1 MSNPTI
7 KLNHAP
13 IRWNLDEGK
22 MTFFDIPSATFWLN
36 PSLFHILQPLRE
48 EVGAELYR
56 LIVAYQASLGTEEDY
71 NQMVTKLGDNFE
83 QGFLAWGKAVS
94 AAGWGH
100 FEILSINFDNVEAVV
115 RVKNPWEL
123 QMLQSTDEAE
133 AWGCPFMLGK
143 IIGIFS
149 HALGQN
155 CWADEKNLIFTKDY
169 NSIEFHIYASDIQF
183 KQKLE
188 EMRSSRREAREA
200 RLEEVIAEQHQILAQ
215 LKRSETQYR
224 TLFESSSDAIILLN
238 RSGFLDCNQAAL
250 KMFGLNSQNDLKRL
264 HPADLSPQRQPD
276 GSDSRTL
283 ANHHIT
289 TALNQGSL
297 QFEWLHKRAD
307 DTLFPADVW
316 LTAMELDGEML
327 LQAVVRDVTLRKEK
341 EAMLH
346 TLSSALEQAG
356 ESIVI
361 TDRNGVIEYVNPA
374 FEKITGY
381 SAQEAIGQTPRIL
394 KSGKQHPSFYKQMW
408 HTITRG
414 AVWHG
419 KVNDKRKDGTLYPAM
434 LTISPIVD
442 EHGKITHFIGLHSDM
457 TEQDFLEKQLYQAQ
471 KMEAVGIM
479 IGGIAHNFNNML
491 AGMTGNLYLAKK
503 SASDN
508 EELRLKLANI
518 EELSS
523 RSAKMIQQLL
533 TFARKGIMHKQEI
546 SFSALLEETLSILC
560 AEQSNHRIDLHR
572 EISSDALMVE
582 GDTSQLSQV
591 IMNLIHNA
599 GDAVEHVTEP
609 SITVRLEH
617 YRPNHQFFDAHPNL
631 PHSEYLHFSVE
642 DNGCGIDEKE
652 QEHIFEP
659 FFTTKEPGKGTGL
672 GLAMAYG
679 SIQSHHG
686 CIEFDSKR
694 NGGTVFHVYLPIT
707 AQTADKTVETTN
719 SSEPTESHG
728 ELILLADD
736 EAVVRETTATIL
748 IDMGYRV
755 LQATDGKQTLEL
767 FHSHCDEIDLAI
779 LDVVMP
785 RGCGTE
791 LAEKIHARNPDLPVI
806 FMTGHDKQLFIETH
820 EEIDKANI
828 YAKPLNFDAL
838 NRRIRQVLEH

>member
-7 KLNHAP
+7 QLNHAP

-36 PSLFHILQPLRE
+36 PSLLRILQPLRD

-56 LIVAYQASLGTEEDY
+56 LIVAYQASLGTEADY

-83 QGFLAWGKAVS
+83 QGFLAWGEAVS

-100 FEILSINFDNVEAVV
+100 FEILSINYDRAEAVV

-123 QMLQSTDEAE
+123 QMLQSTGDAE

-155 CWADEKNLIFTKDY
+155 CWADEKNITVTPEY

-183 KQKLE
+183 EQQLE
-188 EMRSSRREAREA
+188 EMRSSRRAAREA
-200 RLEEVIAEQHQILAQ
+200 RLEEVIAEQHQTLAQ

-224 TLFESSSDAIILLN
+224 TLFESSSDAIMLLN
-238 RSGFLDCNQAAL
+238 RSGFLDCNQATL
-250 KMFGLNSQNDLKRL
+250 KIFGLNSQDELKRL

-276 GSDSRTL
+276 GSDSKTL
-283 ANHHIT
+283 ANQRIT
-289 TALNQGSL
+289 TALEQGSL
-297 QFEWLHKRAD
+297 QFEWLHKRTD

-327 LQAVVRDVTLRKEK
+327 LQAVVRNVTLRKKK

-346 TLSSALEQAG
+346 TLSTALEQAG

-361 TDRNGVIEYVNPA
+361 TDRNGVIAYVNPA

-381 SAQEAIGQTPRIL
+381 NAQEAIGQTPRIL
-394 KSGKQHPSFYKQMW
+394 KSGKQHPSFYEQMW

-414 AVWHG
+414 EVWHG
-419 KVNDKRKDGTLYPAM
+419 KVEDKKKDGTLYPAM

-442 EHGKITHFIGLHSDM
+442 EHGKITHFIGLHSDLS
-457 TEQDFLEKQLYQAQ
+457 EQEALEQQFYQAQ

-479 IGGIAHNFNNML
+479 VGGIAHNFNNML
-491 AGMTGNLYLAKK
+491 AGITGNIYMAKK
-503 SASDN
+503 SAAGDEKLS
-508 EELRLKLANI
+508 LKLSNI
-518 EELSS
+518 EELSF
-523 RSAKMIQQLL
+523 RSAEMIQQLL
-533 TFARKGIMHKQEI
+533 TFARKGIMRKQEI

-560 AEQSNHRIDLHR
+560 AEQANHHIDLHR
-572 EISSDALMVE
+572 DISSDALMVE

-599 GDAVEHVTEP
+599 RDAVEHTTEP

-617 YRPNHQFFDAHPNL
+617 YRPDDQFFATHPDLAHC
-631 PHSEYLHFSVE
+631 EYLHFSVE
-642 DNGCGIDEKE
+642 DNGSGIDQKE
-652 QEHIFEP
+652 QQHIFEP
-659 FFTTKEPGKGTGL
+659 FFTTKEPDKGTGL
-672 GLAMAYG
+672 GLAMVYG

-694 NGGTVFHVYLPIT
+694 NGGTVFHVYLPDA
-707 AQTADKTVETTN
+707 AQYNSGVQSDIIKKNANCVMYNAIAVSIMPKTTT
-719 SSEPTESHG
+719 S
-728 ELILLADD
+728 
-736 EAVVRETTATIL
+736 
-748 IDMGYRV
+748 
-755 LQATDGKQTLEL
+755 K
-767 FHSHCDEIDLAI
+767 
-779 LDVVMP
+779 P
-785 RGCGTE
+785 RLRT
-791 LAEKIHARNPDLPVI
+791 K
-806 FMTGHDKQLFIETH
+806 T
-820 EEIDKANI
+820 
-828 YAKPLNFDAL
+828 
-838 NRRIRQVLEH
+838 